1 MYKLLVIDDS
11 ETNTM
16 LIKSVFEDESSDIE
30 VVIEN
35 NSKNAMSVVKTI
47 HPNLILL
54 DLMMPGINGEDILK
68 ELKSEPH
75 TKDIP
80 VIVVSAKQDQS
91 EIDTVIELGAMEY
104 IMKPISINNLFTRVT
119 DLIKNM

>member
-68 ELKSEPH
+68 ELKSEPF

-104 IMKPISINNLFTRVT
+104 IMKPISINNLFTKVT